1 MATNSLPVLVTEGAG
16 FTASHVVK
24 LLLEEG
30 YRVRTTV
37 SDLQQELQLRAS
49 CPDGYSGLEVM
60 EAGLFQDQNWDG
72 VVKGCR
78 YVIHDVST
86 IPIPESLEEDF
97 VQLHVECIRRLLQA
111 CADDGHIKRVVLTS
125 SVSAIHDQSSP
136 EPPFTDEEEK
146 TKIYSEADWSHADSP
161 GLQIFAKI
169 ITLVERAAW
178 DFVRELPGEKRLEL
192 AVINPGLILGP
203 LICGFPSK
211 SLEIVQKLF
220 DRTIQLVPNINI
232 CVADVRDVAQAHLK
246 VMTLPSAGTHRHIV
260 CTESVWWTRI
270 ANILA
275 TEFRPLGYRIP
286 TVEAPYFLL
295 WISSFF
301 NKSNNGIFPRI
312 GKECFFNNKRVR
324 KI

>member
-1 MATNSLPVLVTEGAG
+1 MSFKKTKQIQLRLVIKEVTSIVSTMVSAVLVTEGAG

-60 EAGLFQDQNWDG
+60 EA
-72 VVKGCR
+72 
-78 YVIHDVST
+78 
-86 IPIPESLEEDF
+86 
-97 VQLHVECIRRLLQA
+97 
-111 CADDGHIKRVVLTS
+111 
-125 SVSAIHDQSSP
+125 DQSSP

-275 TEFRPLGYRIP
+275 TEFRPLGNCDSLI
-286 TVEAPYFLL
+286 TE
-295 WISSFF
+295 SFV
-301 NKSNNGIFPRI
+301 
-312 GKECFFNNKRVR
+312 C
-324 KI
+324 